1 MGGGRKS
8 LVPAVCVG
16 LVVAG
21 VGAGCSK
28 ESQITHS
35 SALMV
40 CGQTLTWN
48 TFVWDLRNRAKPPVV
63 KGYRVTDEI
72 TFQVAGCSTGAIIE
86 FQPAGSTT
94 IVRTA
99 RAEDGATAGM
109 TIRLLKPVRVS
120 VVRRSPATA
129 ATLAVIDVQK
139 RA

>member
-48 TFVWDLRNRAKPPVV
+48 TYVWDLRKPAKPPQVF
-63 KGYRVTDEI
+63 KPYRVTDEF
-72 TFQVAGCSTGAIIE
+72 TFQVAGCSTGAKIE
-86 FQPAGSTT
+86 FQPAGSTS

-99 RAEDGATAGM
+99 QAKDGATAGM
-109 TIRLLKPVRVS
+109 TIRLLKPVQVS
-120 VVRRSPATA
+120 VVRLSPAQ
-129 ATLAVIDVQK
+129 ATLGVIDVQK
-139 RA
+139 RR